1 MIDIQSIKLLM
12 AGRAGV
18 YGLLADIF
26 TAPADMEMIY
36 NLCKYLYD
44 LTESVEVID
53 EQEEIMQGFKGLAL
67 WYQNAQKAEKSWVEA
82 KLKEEFIS
90 VFKNP
95 AGSIG
100 IIFPNTENID
110 EVYNKYGY
118 KPEFKSGGLNEMLS
132 FLSYMSIE
140 TAKQDNHE
148 TVSEYAK
155 SQLLFLDT
163 YIMPYI
169 SGFCEAL
176 YEAVPNYGIFQYIAV
191 ILHGFLMLDE
201 PTLKYFYLHNT
212 ALLPGELEQYYI

>member
-67 WYQNAQKAEKSWVEA
+67 WYQNAQKAEKGWVET

-95 AGSIG
+95 AMSIG

-132 FLSYMSIE
+132 FLSYMAVE

-148 TVSEYAK
+148 AVSEY
-155 SQLLFLDT
+155 STYQLLFLDT

-176 YEAVPNYGIFQYIAV
+176 YEVVPNYGIFQYIAV

-201 PTLKYFYLHNT
+201 PTLKYF
-212 ALLPGELEQYYI
+212 

>member
-67 WYQNAQKAEKSWVEA
+67 WYQNAQKAEKGWVEA

-132 FLSYMSIE
+132 FLSHMAIE

-148 TVSEYAK
+148 AVSEYAK
-155 SQLLFLDT
+155 AQLLFLDT
-163 YIMPYI
+163 YIMPYV

-176 YEAVPNYGIFQYIAV
+176 YEAAPNYGIFQYIAV

-201 PTLKYFYLHNT
+201 PTLKYF
-212 ALLPGELEQYYI
+212 

>member
-67 WYQNAQKAEKSWVEA
+67 WYQNAQKAEKGWVEA

-132 FLSYMSIE
+132 FLSHMAIE

-148 TVSEYAK
+148 AVSEYAK
-155 SQLLFLDT
+155 AQLLFLDT
-163 YIMPYI
+163 YIMPYV

-201 PTLKYFYLHNT
+201 PTLKYF
-212 ALLPGELEQYYI
+212 

>member
-44 LTESVEVID
+44 LTESVKVID

-201 PTLKYFYLHNT
+201 PTLKYF
-212 ALLPGELEQYYI
+212 

>member
-26 TAPADMEMIY
+26 TAQADMEMIY

-201 PTLKYFYLHNT
+201 PTLKYF
-212 ALLPGELEQYYI
+212 

>member
-176 YEAVPNYGIFQYIAV
+176 YEAVPNYGIYQYIAV

-201 PTLKYFYLHNT
+201 PTLKYF
-212 ALLPGELEQYYI
+212 

>member
-67 WYQNAQKAEKSWVEA
+67 WYQNAQKAEKGWVEA

-132 FLSYMSIE
+132 FLSHMAIE

-148 TVSEYAK
+148 AVSEYAK
-155 SQLLFLDT
+155 AQLLFLDT
-163 YIMPYI
+163 YIMPYV

-176 YEAVPNYGIFQYIAV
+176 YEDVPNYGIFQYIAV

-201 PTLKYFYLHNT
+201 PTLKYF
-212 ALLPGELEQYYI
+212 

>member
-100 IIFPNTENID
+100 IIFPNTENTD

-201 PTLKYFYLHNT
+201 PTLKYF
-212 ALLPGELEQYYI
+212 

>member
-26 TAPADMEMIY
+26 TAPADMESIY

-82 KLKEEFIS
+82 KLKEEFVS

-110 EVYNKYGY
+110 EVYSQYGY
-118 KPEFKSGGLNEMLS
+118 KAEFKSGGLNEMLS
-132 FLSYMSIE
+132 FLSYMAVE
-140 TAKQDNHE
+140 TAKQNTHE
-148 TVSEYAK
+148 AVSDYAK
-155 SQLLFLDT
+155 AQLLFLDT
-163 YIMPYI
+163 YLMPYI

-176 YEAVPNYGIFQYIAV
+176 YEAVPNYGIYQYIAV

-201 PTLKYFYLHNT
+201 PTLKYF
-212 ALLPGELEQYYI
+212 

>member
-18 YGLLADIF
+18 YVLLSDIF

-201 PTLKYFYLHNT
+201 PTLKYF
-212 ALLPGELEQYYI
+212 

>member
-118 KPEFKSGGLNEMLS
+118 KHEFKSGGLNEMLS

-201 PTLKYFYLHNT
+201 PTLKYF
-212 ALLPGELEQYYI
+212 

>member
-67 WYQNAQKAEKSWVEA
+67 WHQNAQKAEKGWVEA
-82 KLKEEFIS
+82 KLKEEFVS

-110 EVYNKYGY
+110 EVYNQYGY
-118 KPEFKSGGLNEMLS
+118 KAEFKSGGLNEMLS
-132 FLSYMSIE
+132 FLSYMAVE

-148 TVSEYAK
+148 AVSEYAK
-155 SQLLFLDT
+155 AQLLFLDT
-163 YIMPYI
+163 YIMPYV

-176 YEAVPNYGIFQYIAV
+176 YEDVPNYGIFQYIAV

-201 PTLKYFYLHNT
+201 PTLKYF
-212 ALLPGELEQYYI
+212 

>member
-132 FLSYMSIE
+132 FLSHMAIE
-140 TAKQDNHE
+140 TAKQNNHE
-148 TVSEYAK
+148 AVSEYAK
-155 SQLLFLDT
+155 AQLLFLDT
-163 YIMPYI
+163 YIMPYV

-201 PTLKYFYLHNT
+201 PTLKYF
-212 ALLPGELEQYYI
+212 

>member
-163 YIMPYI
+163 SIMPYI

-201 PTLKYFYLHNT
+201 PTLKYF
-212 ALLPGELEQYYI
+212 

>member
-201 PTLKYFYLHNT
+201 PTLKYF
-212 ALLPGELEQYYI
+212 